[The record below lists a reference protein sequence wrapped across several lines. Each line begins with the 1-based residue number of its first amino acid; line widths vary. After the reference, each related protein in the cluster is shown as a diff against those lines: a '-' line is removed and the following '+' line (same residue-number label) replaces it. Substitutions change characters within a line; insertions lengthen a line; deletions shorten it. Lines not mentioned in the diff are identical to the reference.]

1 MISSKG
7 KNRSNEH
14 PSQAFT
20 FFFHHPDI
28 SSYTTSVMNVR
39 HHDHI
44 DIPSIQYDERVL
56 AREKLANSLGNETIL
71 PFELSVNPT
80 PLGLMGF
87 AITGFVMGVTKTGIV
102 VHVPVI
108 SVGACLTSGFL
119 SQIIAGILEIRIGN
133 SQCMVRW
140 YFGQMGMHRL
150 MVCA

>member
-1 MISSKG
+1 M
-7 KNRSNEH
+7 
-14 PSQAFT
+14 
-20 FFFHHPDI
+20 

-44 DIPSIQYDERVL
+44 DIPSVQYDERVL
-56 AREKLANSLGNETIL
+56 AREKLANSVGNETIV

-87 AITGFVMGVTKTGIV
+87 AITVFVTPMTKTGMV

-133 SQCMVRW
+133 SECMVRW

-150 MVCA
+150 MVYA